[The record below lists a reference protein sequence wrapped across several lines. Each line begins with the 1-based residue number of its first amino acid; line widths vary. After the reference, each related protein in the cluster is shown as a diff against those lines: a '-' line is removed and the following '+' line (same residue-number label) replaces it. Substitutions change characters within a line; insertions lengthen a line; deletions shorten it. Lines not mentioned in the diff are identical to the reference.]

1 MHPSQHTMRAAFEQQ
16 GCLGTSELIVYLFFT
31 FSLFLLIFNYSWCDI
46 GKNLTDEI
54 MQMKMKTNRMQTCC
68 KLTFKLLNDRLNR

>member
-46 GKNLTDEI
+46 GKNFNRRNNADEYE
-54 MQMKMKTNRMQTCC
+54 NEPNVN
-68 KLTFKLLNDRLNR
+68 LL